1 MQPDEDADDAGAHA
15 RLAAEAVAYAQ
26 RVKLPA
32 VMDSLVAD
40 VVGRRAEDPVEAV
53 LDWAV
58 ARLRDAGRAE
68 WARERVAYLAPP
80 PSPPPPPDPE
90 IEWEAPLGQWDYVT
104 LGHEALLMQLSS
116 AAALARTDGPTAC
129 DDFQRG
135 LRLLAHL
142 CRTEQEVFC
151 ATEEWALHQLGEA
164 SEAATD
170 WASRMHPVLTAGAA
184 GATVT
189 GRTAAEMQAFTEAQA
204 RRLRHQD
211 AVLRPLMD
219 DDRAQGCAG
228 PPKPPLLAMLL
239 AVDCGEL
246 ECHTVPCVVRV
257 LCARR
262 PYDATRRYAAAM
274 QRVLTLESY
283 RPIGA
288 AVRRSAMQVSHSYAR
303 LLQGE
308 GLLDISVDDVLVL

>member
-1 MQPDEDADDAGAHA
+1 MGPGARRVPGPAAVPTASARSGDRMGGSAGSVGLRHP
-15 RLAAEAVAYAQ
+15 R
-26 RVKLPA
+26 RRGPA
-32 VMDSLVAD
+32 SETSV
-40 VVGRRAEDPVEAV
+40 RT
-53 LDWAV
+53 
-58 ARLRDAGRAE
+58 LR
-68 WARERVAYLAPP
+68 
-80 PSPPPPPDPE
+80 
-90 IEWEAPLGQWDYVT
+90 
-104 LGHEALLMQLSS
+104 GHEALLMQLSS